1 MSIRNIFALSALS
14 FFLSTGVSSA
24 EPLNPNFDPGTHSN
38 RGQMA
43 QNRGGRRGGPD
54 AGGRFLQQLNL
65 TSEQQQQIQ
74 SIRDKYKG
82 QMDEQR
88 DSMQAA
94 RQQLGALMA
103 SDASV
108 EQLRA
113 QHNEVMRLQQNM
125 ANLRFESMLETR
137 QVLTPTQRQELSQMT
152 QERRNNR
159 PQGFRGSRQ

>member
-1 MSIRNIFALSALS
+1 MAFRNIFALSALT

-24 EPLNPNFDPGTHSN
+24 EPLNRNFEPGTN
-38 RGQMA
+38 PRFGQMA
-43 QNRGGRRGGPD
+43 QNRGARRGGPE
-54 AGGRFLQQLNL
+54 AGGHFLQQLNL
-65 TSEQQQQIQ
+65 SSEQQQQIQ
-74 SIRDKYKG
+74 GIRDKYKG

-88 DSMQAA
+88 DAMQAA
-94 RQQLGALMA
+94 RQQLGNLMA

-137 QVLTPTQRQELSQMT
+137 QILTPEQRQELSDMV
-152 QERRNNR
+152 QERRNDR
-159 PQGFRGSRQ
+159 SERFRGQ

>member
-1 MSIRNIFALSALS
+1 MSIRNIFAFSALS

-24 EPLNPNFDPGTHSN
+24 EPLNPNFEPETGPHF
-38 RGQMA
+38 GQMA
-43 QNRGGRRGGPD
+43 QNRGGRQGGPD

-65 TSEQQQQIQ
+65 TTEQQQQIQ

-88 DSMQAA
+88 DAMRNA
-94 RQQLGALMA
+94 RQELGDLMA

-113 QHNEVMRLQQNM
+113 QHNEVMRSQQNM

-137 QVLTPTQRQELSQMT
+137 QVLTPEQRQELSNMV
-152 QERRNNR
+152 QERRSNR
-159 PQGFRGSRQ
+159 SQRFRGNR

>member
-1 MSIRNIFALSALS
+1 MSFHNIFALSALTVI
-14 FFLSTGVSSA
+14 LSTGVSSA
-24 EPLNPNFDPGTHSN
+24 QPLNPNFEPGTAPN
-38 RGQMA
+38 FGQMA
-43 QNRGGRRGGPD
+43 QNRGGRRGGPN

-65 TSEQQQQIQ
+65 SSEQQQQIQ

-88 DSMQAA
+88 DAMQDA
-94 RQQLGALMA
+94 RQQLGDLMA

-113 QHNEVMRLQQNM
+113 LHNEVMRLQQNM

-137 QVLTPTQRQELSQMT
+137 QVLTPTQRQELSQMA

-159 PQGFRGSRQ
+159 PERPR

>member
-1 MSIRNIFALSALS
+1 MAFRNIFALSALT
-14 FFLSTGVSSA
+14 FLLSTGVSSA
-24 EPLNPNFDPGTHSN
+24 EPLNRNFEPETHP
-38 RGQMA
+38 RFGQMA
-43 QNRGGRRGGPD
+43 QNRGARRGGPE

-65 TSEQQQQIQ
+65 SSEQQQQIQ
-74 SIRDKYKG
+74 GIRDKYKG

-88 DSMQAA
+88 DAMQAA
-94 RQQLGALMA
+94 RQQLGNLMA

-137 QVLTPTQRQELSQMT
+137 QILTPEQRQELSDMV
-152 QERRNNR
+152 QERRNDR
-159 PQGFRGSRQ
+159 SERFRGQ